1 MFKLTQDVGSPVPP
15 ESLQIRMWRKS
26 LRYACIKSYESSG
39 ESEQLTIKHGL
50 REAIQ
55 QWIATQIPL
64 EEDPLF
70 KVKPVQTGVKTD
82 PSDLDRAPCRGVLHV

>member
-1 MFKLTQDVGSPVPP
+1 MAGRKIVQTEL
-15 ESLQIRMWRKS
+15 EMWE
-26 LRYACIKSYESSG
+26 YEAFRRVVEKRG
-39 ESEQLTIKHGL
+39 LTIKQGL